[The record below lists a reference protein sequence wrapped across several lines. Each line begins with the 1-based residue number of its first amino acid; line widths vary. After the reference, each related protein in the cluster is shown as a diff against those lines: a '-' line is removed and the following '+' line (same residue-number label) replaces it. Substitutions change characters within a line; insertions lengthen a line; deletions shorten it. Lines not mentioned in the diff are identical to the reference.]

1 MLRLILSVNPF
12 FELKL
17 MNGCLSVLD

>member
-1 MLRLILSVNPF
+1 MPTYEPLVCEPNPF

-17 MNGCLSVLD
+17 LLRT